1 MSYIVYMTQR
11 VKGFVV
17 SLDNDMRE
25 DDVEHIVNAIK
36 MIKGVSGVKNVD
48 SGIDDIINRMNIKRE
63 MSEKIFETLSKL

>member
-1 MSYIVYMTQR
+1 MTQR

>member
-1 MSYIVYMTQR
+1 MTQR

-36 MIKGVSGVKNVD
+36 
-48 SGIDDIINRMNIKRE
+48 
-63 MSEKIFETLSKL
+63 

>member
-1 MSYIVYMTQR
+1 MTQR

-36 MIKGVSGVKNVD
+36 MIKGVSGVQNVD
-48 SGIDDIINRMNIKRE
+48 SGIDDVINRMNIKRE

>member
-1 MSYIVYMTQR
+1 
-11 VKGFVV
+11 
-17 SLDNDMRE
+17 
-25 DDVEHIVNAIK
+25 